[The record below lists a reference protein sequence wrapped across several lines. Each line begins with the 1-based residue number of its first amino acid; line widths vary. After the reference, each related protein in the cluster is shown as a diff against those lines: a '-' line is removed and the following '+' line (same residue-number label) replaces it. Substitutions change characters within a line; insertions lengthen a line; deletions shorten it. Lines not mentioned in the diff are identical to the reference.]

1 MNTQPTPTGKPDCV
15 SDLLLEAIVR
25 LTETLA
31 LSKHIARLE
40 ARILAA
46 FAWNVAPSW
55 LVAHDID
62 SLNHEQVTHFQT
74 LLHRRLNGEP
84 IAYITAHREFYGRQ
98 FHVTPD
104 VLIPRPE
111 TELLVELAL
120 AQIPYDH
127 TIEVLELGT
136 GSGCIAISLALER
149 PRARITAIEHSSA
162 ALTIAQVNAST
173 LQAELELLK
182 SDWFTALQHRTF
194 DLIVSNPPYVATADP
209 HLCRG
214 DVRFEPPAALMS
226 GREGTDDLQHI
237 IAMAPRF
244 LKPGGSV
251 LLEHG
256 FDQRMA
262 VQNFMQHAGYSDI
275 NQWQDLSNRDR
286 VSSGK
291 ASK

>member
-1 MNTQPTPTGKPDCV
+1 MNTQPTATGKPGCV
-15 SDLLLEAIVR
+15 SDLLLDAIAR
-25 LTETLA
+25 LSETLA
-31 LSKHIARLE
+31 LSKQIARLE

-46 FAWNVAPSW
+46 CAWNVAPSW
-55 LVAHDID
+55 PLAHDTD

-84 IAYITAHREFYGRQ
+84 IAYITAYREFYGRP

-120 AQIPYDH
+120 AHIPHDH

-149 PRARITAIEHSSA
+149 PRARITAVERSSA
-162 ALTIAQVNAST
+162 ALDIAKINAGT
-173 LQAELELLK
+173 LNAELELLK
-182 SDWFTALQHRTF
+182 SDWFAAVQQRKF
-194 DLIVSNPPYVATADP
+194 DLIVSNPPYVAIADP

-214 DVRFEPPAALMS
+214 DVRFEPFAALQAGS
-226 GREGTDDLQHI
+226 EGTDDLQYI
-237 IAMAPRF
+237 IAMALRF

-251 LLEHG
+251 FLEHG

-262 VQNFMQHAGYSDI
+262 VQNFMQRAGYTDI
-275 NQWQDLSNRDR
+275 NHWQDLSNRDR